1 MKELI
6 SKLRLKKKEIIVEV
20 RKDEWTRMIIHS
32 FSAYMKVYYVPDTP
46 LNTGNKAMNKIES
59 VPTLMEL
66 RLPGTV
72 SRT

>member
-1 MKELI
+1 MN
-6 SKLRLKKKEIIVEV
+6 
-20 RKDEWTRMIIHS
+20 KDDHP

-46 LNTGNKAMNKIES
+46 LNTGNKAMNKIGS